1 MSGRILVIDDEA
13 GIRESLRMIL
23 EYEGYTC
30 LLAATGEEGLAMA
43 RTEAPDLVFSDIKMP
58 GLDGLEVLTRLKAQD
73 ESLPVV
79 MISGHGTVAT
89 AVEAT
94 KLGAMDFI
102 EKPLS
107 TERVLLTVRNALNAS
122 RLEQENRRLRGAE
135 DARYNIVGQSP
146 ALLQVL
152 DAIGRA
158 APTNATVLV
167 LGESGVGKEL
177 VARAIHRNSLRSRE
191 RFVQV
196 NCAAIPEELI
206 ESELFGHEKG
216 SFTGATDKQIGKFEL
231 ADRGTIFL
239 DEVGDMSQKTQAKV
253 LRVLQEGE
261 VERIGSQRTL
271 KVDVR
276 VIAATNKDL
285 EAAIGEGTFRED
297 LYFRL
302 SVIPVHVPPLRERP
316 EDIPLLVKHFADL
329 FAADGGRT
337 RRFTPD
343 ALGVLQQHRWRG
355 NIRELKNTIERVL
368 IMARGDVVDVPDV
381 RQFLRVEGRRW
392 PSSPPARP
400 AVSPPA
406 PAPPLPTS
414 AARSRRI
421 RRAAVA
427 AAGASLQRR
436 RTDAGECRRAPR
448 RQADDAARVQGAG
461 RARVPRREAARA
473 RVEHLADRRGHRHA
487 AQQPLQEARAVRDQP
502 GEATADVTRRFKAV
516 RRVADM
522 PTDGPDSSQGDGQ
535 VDADTTDYYELLQI
549 SPNAD
554 PDTVTRVFRLLARRY
569 HPDQPDTGN
578 EEKFR
583 EILAAYAVL
592 SDPEKRA
599 HYDVNHVAIRR
610 ERWRFVAEGAPSAGD
625 YAAEHQ
631 ARLVD
636 AGDPLL
642 APADRTA
649 QARSVA
655 ARSRR
660 VDGTAAR
667 TPRVL
672 LVVPRAEEVRP
683 PQRPVAVADHGG
695 WCGPPR
701 GAAAPRVAALATHR
715 AHALRV
721 RRTERRS
728 GRRVESRRGSRPGDR
743 WQRDASPLL
752 EESPNSAGQCAG

>member
-23 EYEGYTC
+23 EYEGYNC
-30 LLAATGEEGLAMA
+30 VLAATGEEGLGMA
-43 RTEAPDLVFSDIKMP
+43 RSDSPDLVFCDIKMP
-58 GLDGLEVLTRLKAQD
+58 GMDGLEVLGRLKAQD

-94 KLGAMDFI
+94 KLGALDFI

-107 TERVLLTVRNALNAS
+107 SERVLLTVRNALNTS

-152 DAIGRA
+152 DAIARA
-158 APTNATVLV
+158 APTNATVLI

-177 VARAIHRNSLRSRE
+177 VARAIHRNSLRARE

-316 EDIPLLVKHFADL
+316 DDIPLLVRHFADL

-337 RRFTPD
+337 RRFTPE
-343 ALGVLQQHRWRG
+343 ALALLQQHRWRG
-355 NIRELKNTIERVL
+355 NIRELKNTVERVL
-368 IMARGDVVDVPDV
+368 IMARGEVVDVVEV
-381 RQFLRVEGRRW
+381 RQFLRVEGGTAPVPSPTPVPGPEPSTPPLAPVSAGTGNAQAETAPAPPA
-392 PSSPPARP
+392 PSSNAPEPPARP
-400 AVSPPA
+400 APVK
-406 PAPPLPTS
+406 PTT
-414 AARSRRI
+414 
-421 RRAAVA
+421 
-427 AAGASLQRR
+427 L
-436 RTDAGECRRAPR
+436 
-448 RQADDAARVQGAG
+448 
-461 RARVPRREAARA
+461 REFKEQ
-473 RVEHLADRRGHRHA
+473 VEREFLVEKLREHGWNISK
-487 AQQPLQEARAVRDQP
+487 
-502 GEATADVTRRFKAV
+502 TAEVID
-516 RRVADM
+516 
-522 PTDGPDSSQGDGQ
+522 
-535 VDADTTDYYELLQI
+535 
-549 SPNAD
+549 
-554 PDTVTRVFRLLARRY
+554 
-569 HPDQPDTGN
+569 
-578 EEKFR
+578 
-583 EILAAYAVL
+583 
-592 SDPEKRA
+592 
-599 HYDVNHVAIRR
+599 
-610 ERWRFVAEGAPSAGD
+610 
-625 YAAEHQ
+625 
-631 ARLVD
+631 
-636 AGDPLL
+636 
-642 APADRTA
+642 
-649 QARSVA
+649 
-655 ARSRR
+655 
-660 VDGTAAR
+660 
-667 TPRVL
+667 TPRSNL
-672 LVVPRAEEVRP
+672 YKKLE
-683 PQRPVAVADHGG
+683 QYDISQ
-695 WCGPPR
+695 
-701 GAAAPRVAALATHR
+701 
-715 AHALRV
+715 
-721 RRTERRS
+721 ERD
-728 GRRVESRRGSRPGDR
+728 G
-743 WQRDASPLL
+743 
-752 EESPNSAGQCAG
+752 